1 MNLGRRTMATD
12 RANDLLAF
20 KSFIDEQLAG
30 ETVPTVDEVLARW
43 ARENETDEE
52 REETLEAIHRGLA
65 DVEAGRVMPA
75 REAVDSTTGRANG
88 NGATSRERPIADF
101 MEPVEY
107 GWTEAGFEARQALKR
122 YCEETHADY

>member
-1 MNLGRRTMATD
+1 MAIE

-43 ARENETDEE
+43 EYENESDEE
-52 REETLEAIHRGLA
+52 REQTLEAIRRGLA

-75 REAVDSTTGRANG
+75 REAVTQLRRNQNLPNLS
-88 NGATSRERPIADF
+88 
-101 MEPVEY
+101 
-107 GWTEAGFEARQALKR
+107 
-122 YCEETHADY
+122 